1 MVRSRRIGDRRMVAA
16 ARPIPDAVR
25 ATQARASDPV
35 ASAFVSANA
44 GSGKTHVLVQRVIR
58 LLLDGVPPEKILC
71 ITFTKAAAA
80 NMAERVFS
88 TLGRWVTLDDD
99 ALDAAIVDAGIAR
112 PDANLRMTARKLFAC
127 ALETPGGLKVQTIHA
142 LCTRLLQQFPFEA
155 NVPARFTVLDE
166 RDQNEM
172 MERANLAVLL
182 EAARNPDSAAGR
194 ALNIAMASAADVTFK
209 DVVREACLSRDHF
222 MAWTDR
228 AGSAEAAAVQ
238 MAAALGL
245 TPQDRIEKVERDI
258 VGGPYLPRTR
268 WKEVATILD
277 TGSKSDCD
285 QAARLR
291 EALVFTG
298 SAQVDEY
305 LGIFLTDE
313 RTARKTLLTKKFADK
328 NPAIAG
334 LFDAESRRLELL
346 IERRR
351 AVTIRDRTEALLAIA
366 TAAAA
371 NYRREKQARGLLD
384 YDDLIDKT
392 LEMLDRV
399 SSGWVHYKLDRGVDH
414 VLIDE
419 AQDTSP
425 RQWEIV
431 AHIISEFTSGE
442 GARDGV
448 TRTIFAVGDEKQ
460 SIFSFQGAAP
470 HEFDSRRRG
479 LAKKFQDA
487 GLKFDPVSFTYSF
500 RSGEAILKSVDHVF
514 RDETIY
520 RSIHSA
526 DIGYPI
532 HHSLSD
538 AGPSLIDLWELQQPD
553 AKQDIEGW
561 RAPFDGM
568 SQTSPEVKLAR
579 RIQAEIKSLIESG
592 TMTGHIGD
600 RRPLRY
606 GDMLVLVRRRGNAFD
621 AVIQALKHAGIPVAG
636 ADRLKLTEHIA
647 IIDLMNLADALLLPQ
662 DDLALAVALKSPLFG
677 LSDDDL
683 FKIAWQRKGSLRTA
697 LAERATADGRLRDA
711 LWRLEQCERRFASE
725 TPFAFYAW
733 LLGGDGGRAR
743 ILRRLGHEAN
753 DALDEFLELALNY
766 ERKAPASLQGFMA
779 WLRTADLEVKRD
791 MEISRDEVRVMTVHG
806 AKGLEAPVVFLVDTT
821 SSPSDTQ
828 RLKLIHL
835 PRNNTAPDAPGVV
848 VWAGKKADDPAAV
861 AAARAAMLAETEH
874 EYRRLLYVAMTR
886 AADRLIVGGC
896 LPGNM
901 NAVRKSCWY
910 DLIAKGLRNSGLHE
924 QTIEIADGTVKR
936 YSRLE
941 DVTAST
947 GIAAAPAATAPT
959 ALPPWLLTSA
969 PPEASSENLL
979 RPSDPAAEE
988 GHPIRTG
995 ESIELRLRALQRG
1008 TLVHRLLQSLPEVPL
1023 DRRRD
1028 AALNYLAR
1036 NANGWTEAERAA
1048 LAEGVLA
1055 LLENPRFAAV
1065 FAPGSRA
1072 EVSIV
1077 GRLDRPARPPA
1088 LVSGQIDRL
1097 VVTPDEV
1104 LIVDYKTNH
1113 APPRTAA
1120 EARRTY
1126 LRQLALYRAVLK
1138 KLYPRLPVR
1147 AALLW
1152 TETAELMEIYA
1163 PALDAQLAA
1172 LSQGMSELDP
1182 ATPRS

>member
-1 MVRSRRIGDRRMVAA
+1 MVAA
-16 ARPIPDAVR
+16 PRPIPDAVR
-25 ATQARASDPV
+25 ATQARASDPA

-58 LLLDGVPPEKILC
+58 LLLNGVPPEKILC

-88 TLGRWVTLDDD
+88 TLGHWVTLD
-99 ALDAAIVDAGIAR
+99 AT
-112 PDANLRMTARKLFAC
+112 LRMRARELFAC

-182 EAARNPDSAAGR
+182 DASRDPDSATGR
-194 ALNIAMASAADVTFK
+194 VLQIAMASAADVTFK

-222 MAWTDR
+222 MAWTDS
-228 AGSAEAAAVQ
+228 AGTEGAAAQ
-238 MAAALGL
+238 ICAALGVDPGD
-245 TPQDRIEKVERDI
+245 TIEDVEREI
-258 VGGPYLPRTR
+258 VDGPYLPGSR
-268 WKEVATILD
+268 WKEIALALETS
-277 TGSKSDCD
+277 SKADQK

-291 EALVFTG
+291 GALIFTG
-298 SAQVDEY
+298 TAQVEEY
-305 LGIFLTDE
+305 LDVFLTDD
-313 RTARKTLLTKKFADK
+313 RTPRDSVVTKKFGQN
-328 NPAIAG
+328 NPALG
-334 LFDAESRRLELL
+334 RLFEAEILRLGPL

-351 AVTIRDRTEALLAIA
+351 AVTIRDRTQALLHIA

-371 NYRREKQARGLLD
+371 NYRREKQERGLLD

-392 LEMLDRV
+392 LAMLDRV

-425 RQWEIV
+425 RQWDIV

-448 TRTIFAVGDEKQ
+448 IRTIFAVGDEKQ

-470 HEFDSRRRG
+470 LEFDSRRKG
-479 LAKKFQDA
+479 LDKKFRDA

-500 RSGEAILKSVDHVF
+500 RSGAAILQSVDHVF
-514 RDETIY
+514 RDEEIY
-520 RSIHSA
+520 RSIHA
-526 DIGYPI
+526 ENAYPV
-532 HHSLSD
+532 HETLAD
-538 AGPSLIDLWELQQPD
+538 AGPSLIELWELQKRD
-553 AKQDIEGW
+553 DKQDIEGW
-561 RAPFDGM
+561 RAPFDGL
-568 SQTSPEVKLAR
+568 SQTSPEVKLAK
-579 RIQAEIKSLIESG
+579 RIQAEIRRLVESG
-592 TMTGHIGD
+592 TMTGRIGD

-621 AVIQALKHAGIPVAG
+621 AVIQALKHANIPVAG

-677 LSDDDL
+677 LSEDDL
-683 FKIAWQRKGSLRTA
+683 FKLAWQRKGSLREA
-697 LAERATADGRLRDA
+697 LNHHAATDGKLKDA
-711 LWRLEQCERRFASE
+711 LSRLENCERRFAIE

-733 LLGGDGGRAR
+733 LLGGDGGRKR
-743 ILRRLGHEAN
+743 ILKRLGHEAN
-753 DALDEFLELALNY
+753 DALDEFLELALGY
-766 ERKAPASLQGFMA
+766 ERKAPASLQGFVA

-791 MEISRDEVRVMTVHG
+791 MEISRNEVRVMTVHG

-828 RLKLIHL
+828 RLKLVHL
-835 PRNNTAPDAPGVV
+835 PRGNAAPHAPGVV

-896 LPGNM
+896 MPGNM
-901 NAVRKSCWY
+901 NTIRNSCWY
-910 DLIAKGLRNSGLHE
+910 DLIVKGLRNSGLHE
-924 QTIEIADGTVKR
+924 QTIEMPDGTVKR
-936 YSRLE
+936 YSRPE
-941 DVTAST
+941 DVTAAT
-947 GIAAAPAATAPT
+947 GVAAATAATAPT
-959 ALPPWLLTSA
+959 ALPPWLLASA
-969 PPEASSENLL
+969 PPEAPADNLL
-979 RPSDPAAEE
+979 RPSDPAGDE
-988 GHPIRTG
+988 GHPIRTS
-995 ESIELRLRALQRG
+995 ESIELRARALQRG
-1008 TLVHRLLQSLPEVPL
+1008 TLVHRLLQSLPDIAM

-1028 AALNYLAR
+1028 AALRYLAR
-1036 NANGWTEAERAA
+1036 NADGWTDGDRKA
-1048 LAEGVLA
+1048 LAESVLA
-1055 LLENPRFAAV
+1055 LIADTRFAAV

-1077 GRLDRPARPPA
+1077 GRLDRPGRPPA

-1097 VVTPDEV
+1097 AVTASEV
-1104 LIVDYKTNH
+1104 QIVDYKTNQ
-1113 APPRTAA
+1113 APPGAA
-1120 EARRTY
+1120 VEAPRTY
-1126 LRQLALYRAVLK
+1126 VRQLALYRAVLR
-1138 KLYPRLPVR
+1138 KLYPQLPIR

-1152 TETAELMEIYA
+1152 TETPELMEIS
-1163 PALDAQLAA
+1163 ALAMDAQLATII
-1172 LSQGMSELDP
+1172 QGDVQ
-1182 ATPRS
+1182 A